1 MEVALNSQMHHVMR
15 QRAVVSFNF
24 INPKNASR
32 DASQPTGWYTS
43 ATIRIL
49 LPVSV
54 YWCATCYTELR
65 GAGI

>member
-1 MEVALNSQMHHVMR
+1 MHHVMR
-15 QRAVVSFNF
+15 QCQWFDYF